1 MKVELYSRS
10 RYGGSTEQRG
20 QKEKNPMRMPYAVAA
35 VGLALSACG
44 GPSAPAS
51 KPAAPA
57 PATAAAHDRW
67 PEFAAGFIES
77 SFRADPYFA
86 VQAGRHEFDG
96 QMPDWSAAAL
106 AADAERLKK
115 QRAEAAGFDAA
126 TLTADER
133 IEGE

>member
-35 VGLALSACG
+35 LSLALSACG
-44 GPSAPAS
+44 GP

-57 PATAAAHDRW
+57 PATTAAHDRW

-77 SFRADPYFA
+77 SFRADPGFA

-96 QMPDWSAAAL
+96 QLPDWSAGGIAA
-106 AADAERLKK
+106 E
-115 QRAEAAGFDAA
+115 
-126 TLTADER
+126 
-133 IEGE
+133 